1 MVMGERARW
10 AAVRR
15 AAPAAGLLAVA
26 LLLDRSLE
34 RGVLWWVATLAAVVA
49 VGLRDRWPVTM
60 LAVCTLST
68 ATHLL
73 QGRPVGIVDSC
84 LFVVLYAVSVH
95 RPRAVS
101 AAALAGLLLV
111 LACWSGAYALRGRLV
126 PGLPVLAFQVTH
138 AAPGRAE
145 FVAGGRPGGA
155 ARWSG
160 PVVLGSLLVAG
171 WAAGSGSRSRR
182 AYLDQL
188 AARAR
193 DLDREREQSG
203 ALAVAA
209 ERGRISRELHDV
221 VAHGLSLIVI
231 QAMGGE
237 AALDVEPAATRAAL
251 AAIVHTGRES
261 LADMRRVLGALGE
274 VADAW
279 HPQPGLAHLP
289 ALVDQVRRTGTR
301 IRLDIEGAAAP
312 LPAPLDLSAY
322 RIVQE
327 ALTNVMKHAGPGASA
342 RVVLAYAAC
351 ALDIRVAD
359 EGVPVPVGTT
369 PPGNGI
375 GGMRE
380 RVRLLGGHFSAG
392 PRPGGGFEVYARL
405 PIGEPRT

>member
-1 MVMGERARW
+1 MGERAW
-10 AAVRR
+10 WAVRE
-15 AAPAAGLLAVA
+15 AAPAAGLLAVV
-26 LLLDRSLE
+26 LLLDQSPE
-34 RGVLWWVATLAAVVA
+34 RGVLWWAATLVAVVA
-49 VGLRDRWPVTM
+49 VGLRNRWPVTM
-60 LAVCTLST
+60 LVVCTLS
-68 ATHLL
+68 AAAHLL
-73 QGRPVGIVDSC
+73 LGRPVGIIDICV
-84 LFVVLYAVSVH
+84 FIVLYAVSVH
-95 RPRAVS
+95 RSRAVS
-101 AAALAGLLLV
+101 AAALAVLLLI
-111 LACWSGAYALRGRLV
+111 LACWSGVYALRGRLV
-126 PGLPVLAFQVTH
+126 PGFPVLAFQVTH
-138 AAPGRAE
+138 PPAGRAK

-160 PVVLGSLLVAG
+160 PVVFGSLLVAG
-171 WAAGSGSRSRR
+171 WAAGSGSRNRR

-237 AALDVEPAATRAAL
+237 AALDVEPAETRAAL

-274 VADAW
+274 VGDAW
-279 HPQPGLAHLP
+279 HPQPGLAQLP
-289 ALVDQVRRTGTR
+289 ALVDQVRRTGTGV
-301 IRLDIEGAAAP
+301 RLDIEGVAAP

-327 ALTNVMKHAGPGASA
+327 ALTNVIKHAGPGASA
-342 RVVLAYAAC
+342 SVALTYAAS

-359 EGVPVPVGTT
+359 DGSAVPVPTN

-375 GGMRE
+375 RGMRE
-380 RVRLLGGHFSAG
+380 RVRLLGGHFRAC
-392 PRPGGGFEVYARL
+392 PLPGGGFEVCARL
-405 PIGEPRT
+405 PIGEGHA

>member
-1 MVMGERARW
+1 MGEQTRW
-10 AAVRR
+10 AVRQ

-26 LLLDRSLE
+26 LLSGQSPEHD
-34 RGVLWWVATLAAVVA
+34 VPWWAATLAALVA
-49 VGLRDRWPVTM
+49 VGLRNRWPVAM
-60 LAVCTLST
+60 LVICTLST
-68 ATHLL
+68 AAHLF
-73 QGRPVGIVDSC
+73 QGRPVGVVDGC
-84 LFVVLYAVSVH
+84 LFIVLYAVGVH
-95 RPRAVS
+95 RSRTVS
-101 AAALAGLLLV
+101 AAALAGLLLT

-126 PGLPVLAFQVTH
+126 PGLPMLAFQVTH
-138 AAPGRAE
+138 SAPGRVE
-145 FVAGGRPGGA
+145 FVAGDRPGGA

-171 WAAGSGSRSRR
+171 WAAGSGTRTRR

-193 DLDREREQSG
+193 DLEREREQSG

-231 QAMGGE
+231 QAQGGA
-237 AALDVEPAATRAAL
+237 AALDAEPAETRAAL

-274 VADAW
+274 VGDAW

-289 ALVDQVRRTGTR
+289 ALVDQVRRTGTGV
-301 IRLDIEGAAAP
+301 RLDIEGVAAA

-342 RVVLAYAAC
+342 SVVLAYAAS

-359 EGVPVPVGTT
+359 DGVAVPVRGSR
-369 PPGNGI
+369 PGNGI

-380 RVRLLGGHFSAG
+380 RVRLLGGHFRAG
-392 PRPGGGFEVYARL
+392 PLPGGGFEVRATL
-405 PIGEPRT
+405 PIEASHA

>member
-1 MVMGERARW
+1 MGEQARW
-10 AAVRR
+10 AAVRE
-15 AAPAAGLLAVA
+15 AAPAVGLLAVA

-34 RGVLWWVATLAAVVA
+34 RGVPWWAATLAAVVA
-49 VGLRDRWPVTM
+49 VGLRNRWPVTM
-60 LAVCTLST
+60 LVVCTLST
-68 ATHLL
+68 AVHLL
-73 QGRPVGIVDSC
+73 QGRPVGIADIG
-84 LFVVLYAVSVH
+84 LLIVLYAVSVH
-95 RPRAVS
+95 RPRTVS
-101 AAALAGLLLV
+101 AAALAGLLLT

-138 AAPGRAE
+138 SAPGRAKL
-145 FVAGGRPGGA
+145 VAGGRPGGA

-171 WAAGSGSRSRR
+171 WTAGSGSRSRR

-237 AALDVEPAATRAAL
+237 AALDTEPAETRAAL

-274 VADAW
+274 VGDAW

-289 ALVDQVRRTGTR
+289 ALVDQVRRTGTGVR
-301 IRLDIEGAAAP
+301 FEIEGVAAP

-342 RVVLAYAAC
+342 SVVLSYAAS

-359 EGVPVPVGTT
+359 DGAAVPAGNA
-369 PPGNGI
+369 PPGSGI

-380 RVRLLGGHFSAG
+380 RVRLLGGRFRACAL
-392 PRPGGGFEVYARL
+392 PGGGFEVCATI
-405 PIGEPRT
+405 PIGDSHA